1 MTSPNPFDQPS
12 DEEEEHPVTS
22 PNPFDQPSDEEE
34 EHPVT
39 SPNPF
44 DQPSDEEEEHPVTS
58 PNPFDQ
64 PSDEEEKPAVS
75 SNPFDQPSDEHP
87 ASTDS
92 FTQPAEDHTAPV
104 NEPSVEPANPFDQPS
119 VEPAASQPADSL
131 FDLTPAQPANDIN
144 SSAQTEAPQAA
155 SPNLFGASPV
165 KTETTATPAQED
177 PMAFDFSSVVAET
190 EKANKPSLW
199 RRSENEERR

>member
-1 MTSPNPFDQPS
+1 MTSPNPFDEPS
-12 DEEEEHPVTS
+12 VEEHPVTS
-22 PNPFDQPSDEEE
+22 PNPFDHPSA
-34 EHPVT
+34 
-39 SPNPF
+39 
-44 DQPSDEEEEHPVTS
+44 
-58 PNPFDQ
+58 
-64 PSDEEEKPAVS
+64 EEEKPAVS

>member
-12 DEEEEHPVTS
+12 SEEEKSAPASNPFDEHSAEEKSAPAS
-22 PNPFDQPSDEEE
+22 NPFDQPSAEEG
-34 EHPVT
+34 
-39 SPNPF
+39 
-44 DQPSDEEEEHPVTS
+44 
-58 PNPFDQ
+58 
-64 PSDEEEKPAVS
+64 KPAAS
-75 SNPFDQPSDEHP
+75 SNPFDQPSDEHL
-87 ASTDS
+87 ASMDS

-104 NEPSVEPANPFDQPS
+104 NEPSAEPANPFDQPSSEPANPFDQPS

-131 FDLTPAQPANDIN
+131 FDLTPAQPADPFAQPANGIN
-144 SSAQTEAPQAA
+144 PSAQMEAPQAA

-199 RRSENEERR
+199 RRSENEEKR

>member
-1 MTSPNPFDQPS
+1 MNEPSVEPANPFDQPS
-12 DEEEEHPVTS
+12 T
-22 PNPFDQPSDEEE
+22 
-34 EHPVT
+34 
-39 SPNPF
+39 
-44 DQPSDEEEEHPVTS
+44 
-58 PNPFDQ
+58 
-64 PSDEEEKPAVS
+64 
-75 SNPFDQPSDEHP
+75 
-87 ASTDS
+87 
-92 FTQPAEDHTAPV
+92 
-104 NEPSVEPANPFDQPS
+104 EPANPFDQPS

-131 FDLTPAQPANDIN
+131 FDLTPAQPADPFARPANDIN
-144 SSAQTEAPQAA
+144 SSTQTEAPQAA

>member
-12 DEEEEHPVTS
+12 A
-22 PNPFDQPSDEEE
+22 
-34 EHPVT
+34 
-39 SPNPF
+39 
-44 DQPSDEEEEHPVTS
+44 
-58 PNPFDQ
+58 
-64 PSDEEEKPAVS
+64 EEEKPAVS

-131 FDLTPAQPANDIN
+131 FDLTPAQPADPFAQPANDINPFAQPANDIN

>member
-1 MTSPNPFDQPS
+1 MTSPNPFDHPS
-12 DEEEEHPVTS
+12 A
-22 PNPFDQPSDEEE
+22 
-34 EHPVT
+34 
-39 SPNPF
+39 
-44 DQPSDEEEEHPVTS
+44 
-58 PNPFDQ
+58 
-64 PSDEEEKPAVS
+64 EEEKPAVS

-104 NEPSVEPANPFDQPS
+104 NEPSAKPANPFDQPSTEPAHPFDQPS

-199 RRSENEERR
+199 RRSENEEKR

>member
-34 EHPVT
+34 K
-39 SPNPF
+39 S
-44 DQPSDEEEEHPVTS
+44 
-58 PNPFDQ
+58 
-64 PSDEEEKPAVS
+64 AVS

-119 VEPAASQPADSL
+119 TEPANPFGQPSVEPAASQPADSL
-131 FDLTPAQPANDIN
+131 FDLTPAQPADPFARPVNDIN
-144 SSAQTEAPQAA
+144 PSAQMEAPQAA